1 MMSIC
6 CVIVCE
12 LTLITLFFHFLDILS
27 EKRNGI
33 KIGSASQRC
42 DEKLLGGW
50 GMAYKALNT
59 IPKT

>member
-12 LTLITLFFHFLDILS
+12 LTLITLLFHFLDILS

-33 KIGSASQRC
+33 KIGSASQGC
-42 DEKLLGGW
+42 DEK
-50 GMAYKALNT
+50 
-59 IPKT
+59 